1 MFIPSVLLISGV
13 ICSGWAAGNPHE
25 GQTTSFPQASPQ
37 AVEREPLTPK
47 ATFSY
52 RFDTAPGSVTGV
64 TSPLIPLEAQETV
77 TINALCSPSTSSM
90 DFGLIAP
97 DGYFYYQ
104 NVKNGKINLTIQVEE
119 SGNYMLAV
127 RNQSDH
133 TVRVAGFIHYD
144 NLRTNQV

>member
-1 MFIPSVLLISGV
+1 MQKRKLFSLFIPSVLLISG
-13 ICSGWAAGNPHE
+13 IIFSSCSVSYE
-25 GQTTSFPQASPQ
+25 K
-37 AVEREPLTPK
+37 EPLTPN

-52 RFDTAPGSVTGV
+52 RFDTAPGSVIGV

>member
-1 MFIPSVLLISGV
+1 MQKRNLFSLFIPSVLLIGGIIFSG
-13 ICSGWAAGNPHE
+13 C
-25 GQTTSFPQASPQ
+25 
-37 AVEREPLTPK
+37 AVSYVKEPLTPN

-52 RFDTAPGSVTGV
+52 RVDGDPGSVIGV
-64 TSPLIPLEAQETV
+64 TNPLIPLEAQETV
-77 TINALCSPSTSSM
+77 TIRAVCSPFSSSM

-97 DGYFYYQ
+97 DGYFYYR
-104 NVKNGKINLTIQVEE
+104 NAKNGKITLTIQVEE
-119 SGNYMLAV
+119 SGHYMLAV